1 MRIATAGS
9 PRVGG
14 RADLES
20 LAGTLR
26 AIGAPLRPRGRTV
39 TVALVGERRM
49 ASLNRRY
56 KGRSGAAE
64 ILTFPCGDGP
74 GPAAETPLGE
84 ICLCWAS
91 LVRGARG
98 RGVSRRAYAARL
110 VAHGLLHLAGHR
122 HSTAAEERR
131 MERAERRLLRGHL
144 GAREIERLFA

>member
-1 MRIATAGS
+1 MSKIKY
-9 PRVGG
+9 PRRVVVTGLGAITPVGTTL
-14 RADLES
+14 AETWDS
-20 LAGTLR
+20 LLA
-26 AIGAPLRPRGRTV
+26 
-39 TVALVGERRM
+39 
-49 ASLNRRY
+49 
-56 KGRSGAAE
+56 GRSGAAE

-131 MERAERRLLRGHL
+131 MERAERRLLLGHL

>member
-9 PRVGG
+9 PRVRG
-14 RADLES
+14 RAELER
-20 LAGTLR
+20 LAGMFR
-26 AIGAPLRPRGRTV
+26 AIGEPLRPRGRTV

-49 ASLNRRY
+49 ACLNRRY

-74 GPAAETPLGE
+74 GPAAETPFGE

-110 VAHGLLHLAGHR
+110 LAHGLLHLMGRR

-131 MERAERRLLRGHL
+131 MERAERRLLVGHL
-144 GAREIERLFA
+144 AEREIERLFA